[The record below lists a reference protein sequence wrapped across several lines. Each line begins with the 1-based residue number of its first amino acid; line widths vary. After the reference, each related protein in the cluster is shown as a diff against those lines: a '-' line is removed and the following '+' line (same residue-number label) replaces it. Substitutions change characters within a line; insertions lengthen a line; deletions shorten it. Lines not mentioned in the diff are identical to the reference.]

1 MGKWIRNVF
10 STDTLT
16 LSECTDGYYLYDEV
30 IGFNTVMRAK
40 TEQEACIKAI
50 TDYQKNY
57 SSLQKDYKE
66 LYTKVES
73 FVTQFIEP
81 DDLDQIELKF

>member
-1 MGKWIRNVF
+1 VGKWIRNVF
-10 STDTLT
+10 STDTLSLT
-16 LSECTDGYYLYDEV
+16 ECTDGYYLYDKV
-30 IGFNTVMRAK
+30 IGYNIVMRAK
-40 TEQEACIKAI
+40 TEQEACIEALLH
-50 TDYQKNY
+50 YQKEH

-66 LYTKVES
+66 LYAKVEF